1 LAEILGRRRLG
12 EPKNSQVVAV
22 LSLVSA
28 VLVEESSVA
37 KVALPPGNSFSAMN
51 NDIHMSMTIS
61 QGNAFCQFD
70 NRFGTNSGLGP
81 YIERPSRIGRREGAT
96 KSG

>member
-1 LAEILGRRRLG
+1 VHKRSGRRHTKHALLAVFVVFSRELSAIDVRILAEILGRRRLG

-37 KVALPPGNSFSAMN
+37 KVALPPGNSFSAVN
-51 NDIHMSMTIS
+51 DDIHMSMTIS
-61 QGNAFCQFD
+61 
-70 NRFGTNSGLGP
+70 
-81 YIERPSRIGRREGAT
+81 
-96 KSG
+96 